1 MNVIDCKEEQNYI
14 LITLKNGKA
23 NAISAEVIS
32 ELNACLDLAE
42 KNSKTVIITGQS
54 GI

>member
-32 ELNACLDLAE
+32 ELNACLDLFRH
-42 KNSKTVIITGQS
+42 KKKKK
-54 GI
+54 